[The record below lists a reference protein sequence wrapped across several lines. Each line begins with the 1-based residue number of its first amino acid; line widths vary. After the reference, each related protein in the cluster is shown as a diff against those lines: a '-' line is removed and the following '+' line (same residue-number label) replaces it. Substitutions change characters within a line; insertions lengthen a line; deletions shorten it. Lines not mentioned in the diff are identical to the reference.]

1 MHART
6 VACRAIAAIALAMSL
21 PLIAAAQSAAS
32 SESRLPPGTKIRFE
46 LRDGVRHEGS
56 VVALSADTL
65 RATWLGASETAFH
78 VSDVQKLE
86 VMSGRRRSVTKSLL
100 IGTGA
105 GVVLGTAIGAMTHE
119 PCDAEGIG
127 DCLLEPENRSQS
139 AALGGLGGA
148 VLGLVVGGVVGL
160 VPRDRWERVRLDGRV
175 ARLGTR
181 TLPHGAQG
189 VGFAVAF

>member
-21 PLIAAAQSAAS
+21 PSIATAQSAAS
-32 SESRLPPGTKIRFE
+32 SESRLPPGTKIRFQ

-56 VVALSADTL
+56 VVALSRDTL
-65 RATWLGASETAFH
+65 RASWLGASETAFH

-86 VMSGRRRSVTKSLL
+86 VMSGRRRSVTRSLL

-105 GVVLGTAIGAMTHE
+105 GIVLGSAIGAMTHE
-119 PCDAEGIG
+119 PCESTETLG
-127 DCLLEPENRSQS
+127 CLLEPENRSQS

-148 VLGLVVGGVVGL
+148 VLGLLVGGVVGL

-181 TLPHGAQG
+181 TLRDGAQG
-189 VGFAVAF
+189 VGLAIAF